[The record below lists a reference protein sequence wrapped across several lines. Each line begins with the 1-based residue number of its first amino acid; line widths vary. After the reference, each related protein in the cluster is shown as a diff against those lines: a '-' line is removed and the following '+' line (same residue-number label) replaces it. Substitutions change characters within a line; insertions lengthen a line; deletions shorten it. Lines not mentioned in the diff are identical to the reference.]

1 VEFIDTHAHIYLDP
15 FASDINQ
22 ILNKATENGVLRI
35 YMPNID
41 GSSIESMMKLEADN
55 IEQCASMI
63 GLHPCSVKENFE
75 EELQIMEEW
84 LGKRAFAGI
93 GEVGTDLYWD
103 KTFKEQQVEALKVQV
118 EWARNYD
125 LPVILHSRNSLDL
138 TIQTIEKYQG
148 PGITG
153 IFHCFGGSLEQAK
166 RIIDMGFYL
175 GIGGVVTFKN
185 SKLDTQLKH
194 IPLENI
200 VLETDS
206 PYLAPV
212 PYRGKRNEPSYI
224 PIIASRLAEV
234 YRTDIEEIAKITTN
248 NARKIFKDE

>member
-1 VEFIDTHAHIYLDP
+1 MEFIDTHAHIYLDP
-15 FASDINQ
+15 FTSDIHQ
-22 ILNKATENGVLRI
+22 ILHKAKEKGVLRI

-41 GSSIESMMKLEADN
+41 SSSIESMLKLEADN
-55 IEQCASMI
+55 KEQCASMI
-63 GLHPCSVKENFE
+63 GLHPCSIKENFE
-75 EELQIMEEW
+75 RELQIMEEY
-84 LGKRAFAGI
+84 LMKRTFAGI

-118 EWARNYD
+118 EWAQNYD
-125 LPVILHSRNSLDL
+125 LPIILHSRNSLDL
-138 TIQTIEKYQG
+138 TIQTIEKYQESG
-148 PGITG
+148 LTG
-153 IFHCFGGSLEQAK
+153 IFHCFSGSLEQAK
-166 RIIDMGFYL
+166 RIIDLGFCL

-185 SKLDTQLKH
+185 SRLDTQLKN
-194 IPLENI
+194 IPLEYI

-224 PIIASRLAEV
+224 PIIASHLAEV